1 MLYILLKAC
10 ATSLTEPVTYICY
23 LSLRTNTFSADWKD
37 HKICPIPKK
46 GDLCLVNN
54 YTPIS
59 LLPVLSKV
67 LESIVYK
74 KIIDFIRPQLNKH
87 QFGFL
92 KNRSC
97 LSQMLAFFSNIF
109 KNIEKKKPSDIVYLD
124 FSKAFDTVPHDEL
137 LLKLWRIGITGS
149 LWYWM
154 KSYLSNR
161 HVYVTHA
168 LQDCLFAQEFPK
180 GVF

>member
-1 MLYILLKAC
+1 MLSYLKAC

-23 LSLRTNTFSADWKD
+23 LSLRTNTFPADWKD
-37 HKICPIPKK
+37 HKICPIPKR
-46 GDLCLVNN
+46 GDLLLINN
-54 YTPIS
+54 YRPIS
-59 LLPVLSKV
+59 LLPILSKV
-67 LESIVYK
+67 FESIVYK
-74 KIIDFIRPQLNKH
+74 KIIDFIRPQVNKH

-109 KNIEKKKPSDIVYLD
+109 KNIEKKKPSDILYLN

-154 KSYLSNR
+154 KLYLSNR
-161 HVYVTHA
+161 HHIIVSVSN
-168 LQDCLFAQEFPK
+168 F
-180 GVF
+180 